1 MDERII
7 IRQMRE
13 FDIPS
18 AMDIKNDEGWYQVE
32 DDWKLLIR
40 TSPEWCLV
48 AELGAEVV
56 GTITSINYEN
66 KIAWIGMMLVRK
78 EYRAQGIS
86 KFLMKSVLEKLKGV
100 EKVKLDATPA
110 GLKVYERIGVSADC
124 DISRL
129 VRMPA
134 YQKNHFPHGAR
145 PGTNN
150 KFLSYKKCSLEMPV
164 VT

>member
-1 MDERII
+1 MI

-56 GTITSINYEN
+56 GTITS
-66 KIAWIGMMLVRK
+66 
-78 EYRAQGIS
+78 
-86 KFLMKSVLEKLKGV
+86 F
-100 EKVKLDATPA
+100 
-110 GLKVYERIGVSADC
+110 
-124 DISRL
+124 
-129 VRMPA
+129 
-134 YQKNHFPHGAR
+134 
-145 PGTNN
+145 
-150 KFLSYKKCSLEMPV
+150 
-164 VT
+164 